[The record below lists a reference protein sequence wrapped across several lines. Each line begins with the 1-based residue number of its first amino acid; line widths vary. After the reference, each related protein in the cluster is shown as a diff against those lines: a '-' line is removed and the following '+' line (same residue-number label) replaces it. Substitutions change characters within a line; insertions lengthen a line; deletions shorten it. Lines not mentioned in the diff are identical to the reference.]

1 MRKVQSFG
9 VHCAFWRMLR
19 QNMKPL
25 RRRLNFP
32 WIYTDTCSESS
43 NLLSGPQKHICVY
56 TVCIYRERERDG
68 EGEFLLA
75 PARLSKCGM
84 SKRSFPSRRRC
95 GCIASPSRIVPR
107 T

>member
-56 TVCIYRERERDG
+56 TVCIYRERERETG
-68 EGEFLLA
+68 RA
-75 PARLSKCGM
+75 
-84 SKRSFPSRRRC
+84 SFS
-95 GCIASPSRIVPR
+95 
-107 T
+107 